1 MMMKMCPSER
11 NIMSKIG
18 QAVLE
23 QQEKDDQNFWMQHEE
38 ITRLI
43 QTTNAVASDCGRVGA
58 GALVPAGGRDCGGIR
73 AVGGGVQRGK
83 D

>member
-1 MMMKMCPSER
+1 
-11 NIMSKIG
+11 MSKIG

-43 QTTNAVASDCGRVGA
+43 QTTNAVASNCGRVGA
-58 GALVPAGGRDCGGIR
+58 GALVQAGGRDCGRVR
-73 AVGGGVQRGK
+73 AVGGVLQRVP

>member
-1 MMMKMCPSER
+1 
-11 NIMSKIG
+11 MSKIG

-38 ITRLI
+38 ITRPI
-43 QTTNAVASDCGRVGA
+43 QTTNAFANDRDRVGA
-58 GALVPAGGRDCGGIR
+58 SAPVQVGGRDSGRIR
-73 AVGGGVQRGK
+73 AERGVLQRVP